1 MPLAHDSHPL
11 EAHGAMDSY
20 LEQTLILQAQHL
32 AAADTLQALA
42 LDASG
47 YLTGNAA
54 AEAELAMREGLN
66 LNVFVLVQQI
76 QLDMSGSVV

>member
-1 MPLAHDSHPL
+1 
-11 EAHGAMDSY
+11 MDSY

-42 LDASG
+42 IDASG

-54 AEAELAMREGLN
+54 AERGRESLN
-66 LNVFVLVQQI
+66 LNVFCAGATHSPRHVRFSDL
-76 QLDMSGSVV
+76 S